1 MSRARAAEQGGRTVM
16 LTMRNAV
23 DQTRKV
29 AIEAPQ
35 GSTVRDAAIEAGIAQ
50 GESFDVFTA
59 EGVSVTREPV
69 EDHAEAVLYVG
80 PQKVAGGAM
89 ELDEEPG
96 KAVHFVSVYDHQV
109 RSDVVPGDDQTVRQA
124 AEVAGLA
131 PRDGSQWTVFDSLG
145 VVVDDIPAAD
155 MIGEQL
161 YVGPE
166 SVEAG
171 ALAQTEAVPWSKS
184 GLDNSELNQTKIMY
198 PSLKSV
204 RSHRLPNGNS
214 GVILVTMTG
223 VQREKG
229 GPQVEYEM
237 IIDARNFPSESPR
250 AFVRT
255 PECRKIKHCN
265 IYKASRFNIAPM
277 LDLSLICVGGW
288 NEIYDTLE
296 RNRGTRLMAFL
307 NHIQYVLSNPNNK
320 DPARRVN

>member
-59 EGVSVTREPV
+59 DGVSVTREPV

-171 ALAQTEAVPWSKS
+171 GGVPMSTIRRTSSDFPSMKVVKGHS
-184 GLDNSELNQTKIMY
+184 NGERVGMISVNLPDRKGRTRDGTYTCVMDLRNPSPNVFVLNLRDGMRHPRVY
-198 PSLKSV
+198 
-204 RSHRLPNGNS
+204 
-214 GVILVTMTG
+214 
-223 VQREKG
+223 G
-229 GPQVEYEM
+229 GPRQIPGTSTKSQLVCM
-237 IIDARNFPSESPR
+237 GGFFQNTISG
-250 AFVRT
+250 
-255 PECRKIKHCN
+255 
-265 IYKASRFNIAPM
+265 IAPYTPDW
-277 LDLSLICVGGW
+277 LLSCINHTNSVL
-288 NEIYDTLE
+288 NE
-296 RNRGTRLMAFL
+296 
-307 NHIQYVLSNPNNK
+307 
-320 DPARRVN
+320 